1 MLESRIAENAL
12 SKPAETDALIVL
24 PTFNSSFILS
34 NMIQSAST
42 AIPIERTI
50 PAIPERLRLTWNIPI
65 AKPISPTY
73 INNEISAIRPGI
85 LYIITIKII
94 IRMIPIAAAKRLVGS
109 AFAPSSAPT
118 VS

>member
-1 MLESRIAENAL
+1 MIVVMLESRIAENAL

-50 PAIPERLRLTWNIPI
+50 PAIPERLRLTWNI
-65 AKPISPTY
+65 SPTY